1 MLFRDRDVYIYDI
14 SGGGG
19 GRRGRLYFR
28 LQEISIFFSVSQR
41 KTTGHDCFHV
51 LELQQQKQLSS

>member
-1 MLFRDRDVYIYDI
+1 ME
-14 SGGGG
+14 GGGG
-19 GRRGRLYFR
+19 GWRRGRERLYFR

-41 KTTGHDCFHV
+41 KTTGRDCFQA